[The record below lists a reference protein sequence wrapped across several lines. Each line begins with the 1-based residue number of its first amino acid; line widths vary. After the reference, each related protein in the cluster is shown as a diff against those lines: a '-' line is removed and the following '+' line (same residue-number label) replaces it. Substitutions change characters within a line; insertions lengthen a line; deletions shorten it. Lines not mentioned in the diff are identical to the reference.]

1 MRVVLGRRVP
11 CTWLLLF
18 APPWLK
24 YSPRRGETGTLQG
37 YLQLNPPT
45 ELLILVIIICI
56 SRKSDI
62 CMFPWFFVPWLFVPS
77 VHLVS
82 AVIHWMVSFYHLH
95 RLNLAACWM
104 LDFPVMRKVLSALR
118 VEPGMQGMARLV
130 N

>member
-45 ELLILVIIICI
+45 ELLILVVIICI

-62 CMFPWFFVPWLFVPS
+62 CMFPWFLLKLGYLSLLFTLCLLLSIGWFPS
-77 VHLVS
+77 T
-82 AVIHWMVSFYHLH
+82 IYI
-95 RLNLAACWM
+95 
-104 LDFPVMRKVLSALR
+104 D
-118 VEPGMQGMARLV
+118 
-130 N
+130 